1 MLRQGVRRTSG
12 LPIYIQIAD
21 ALETA
26 LRQDDLPLATPL
38 PSEHELAHALHVS
51 RPTIRQALGHLEQR
65 SILYK
70 RRGVGTFR
78 APHAIARPPRLASL
92 YDELVEQ
99 GAHPVTYVLEVAE
112 RAAPHAVAD
121 DLHVVDGAPLVFIE
135 RVRRVDDRPIVLHT
149 SYINLDGAAPP
160 DQAALEAGSLYA
172 LLRARYG
179 IELTL
184 ASQEVTARAATP
196 REREQLELDRHA
208 CVLVAK
214 RISFD
219 AAGRGIEWAINT
231 YPAGTQSFQMRLTAW

>member
-1 MLRQGVRRTSG
+1 
-12 LPIYIQIAD
+12 LPIYIQIAE
-21 ALETA
+21 ALEAA
-26 LRQDDLPLATPL
+26 LQRADPPHTTPL
-38 PSEHELAHALHVS
+38 PSEHELAQALHVS

-92 YDELVEQ
+92 YDELIEQ
-99 GAHPVTYVLEVAE
+99 GAKPVTRVLELTE
-112 RAAPHAVAD
+112 RGAPQAVAN
-121 DLHVVDGAPLVFIE
+121 DLHIPVGAPLVFME
-135 RVRRVDDRPIVLHT
+135 RLRTVGGRPLVLHT
-149 SYINLDGAAPP
+149 NYVNLDGASLP
-160 DQAALEAGSLYA
+160 DKTELERGSLYA

-179 IELTL
+179 IELAL

-196 REREQLELDRHA
+196 RERAQLELERHS

-219 AAGRGIEWAINT
+219 AAGQGIEWAINA
-231 YPAGTQSFQMRLTAW
+231 YPPGTQSFQMRLTAW